1 MTATT
6 AAAPKARKTNEKKA
20 KAYEIFEANKD
31 KKASDVARLIQ
42 AELGITLANAQY
54 YVTRVFKK

>member
-1 MTATT
+1 MTATS
-6 AAAPKARKTNEKKA
+6 APKTNDKKA
-20 KAYEIFEANKD
+20 KAFEIFEANKD
-31 KKASDVARLIQ
+31 KKSSDIARLIQ

>member
-6 AAAPKARKTNEKKA
+6 ADAPKAPKTNEKKA

-31 KKASDVARLIQ
+31 KKSSDIARLIQ

>member
-6 AAAPKARKTNEKKA
+6 AAPKAPKTNEKKA

-31 KKASDVARLIQ
+31 KKASDIARLIQ